1 MRFFCGL
8 MLLLT
13 AATTLWAQRE
23 PCLAGI
29 DSPDCGIKITFNPP
43 VTLTE
48 EKNLQVPNEITIEV
62 PIRFH
67 ATKVQLKT
75 GPAGGTTADQ
85 FKLFAETA
93 RFKKAGNVV
102 RFQMELKDCPGSDNA
117 LVFDIVA
124 PKFPYPIVVNY
135 QPVECRKGESK

>member
-1 MRFFCGL
+1 MRFLCGL
-8 MLLLT
+8 MLLLS
-13 AATTLWAQRE
+13 AATSLWAQRE
-23 PCLAGI
+23 PCLAGT
-29 DSPDCGIKITFNPP
+29 DSPECGIKISFNPP
-43 VTLTE
+43 ANLPE
-48 EKNLQVPNEITIEV
+48 EKILQVPNEVTIEV

-85 FKLFAETA
+85 FRLFAETA
-93 RFKKAGNVV
+93 HFKKAGNLV
-102 RFQMELKDCPGSDNA
+102 RFQIELKDCPGSDNA

-135 QPVECRKGESK
+135 QPVECKQRESK